1 MKVGVCEN
9 VSEPPPGK
17 QREQKGCHRTSNNAD
32 KGHRAEP
39 GSTEI
44 IFQDRF
50 SIWCSVAISLEVE
63 LHTPLKVNVP
73 SAKPTPCC
81 QQSA

>member
-17 QREQKGCHRTSNNAD
+17 QREQKGCHRTSSNAD

-39 GSTEI
+39 GSTQI
-44 IFQDRF
+44 VFQEWPV
-50 SIWCSVAISLEVE
+50 WCSVAISLEVE
-63 LHTPLKVNVP
+63 LHTLLKVDVP